1 MQTLYPI
8 LMKFLSNNP
17 EFISNGLKFISN
29 SSKFLWVTP
38 SLYQTQQP
46 KVYMRHPNFV
56 SIGTAQSVY
65 KTPSSL
71 YQTEQPK
78 VYMRHPKFVSNR
90 TALSLYETPPSF
102 YQTEQPKVYMK
113 HTKFVSNRTAHSLCL
128 AAVSSMWIHIDLII
142 QYSSKYFAHLNNF
155 FFIKFFKKCPLS
167 CSSCFPP
174 QDPLPPPGNFLC
186 SV

>member
-1 MQTLYPI
+1 
-8 LMKFLSNNP
+8 MKFLSNNP
-17 EFISNGLKFISN
+17 EFISN
-29 SSKFLWVTP
+29 SSKFIWVTP

-56 SIGTAQSVY
+56 SIGTAL
-65 KTPSSL
+65 T
-71 YQTEQPK
+71 
-78 VYMRHPKFVSNR
+78 
-90 TALSLYETPPSF
+90 LYETPPSF